1 MKKLASLI
9 SVELFS
15 AVMTMLLVAGS
26 TIYFTVVSSRPQ
38 PAWGIPLLCFL
49 FISFALLFLLSTRD
63 KPFQH
68 EPRTRILLIVLQ
80 YILVVAMYFAT
91 PFTYVAIFGTIWSAQ
106 LPYFMSTRLAFLLS
120 PLFAL
125 PIWLAFGLYWGIDN
139 SWISTLLFW
148 AFNLFATMMSAAQLR
163 EARARHEAEQT
174 NRELKATQALL
185 TAATEQA
192 ERTRIA
198 RNIHDL
204 LGHHLTALSIHLQV
218 ASRKANPEA
227 REAVERSHSLAKLL
241 LADVREAV
249 SDIREHD
256 HIDIQHA
263 LRQLANASPTAEICV
278 TCDDDI
284 RINAIQ
290 VADTLL
296 RCTQESITNALR
308 HGRATRIEITLRQRA
323 HDWQLTIQDNGM
335 VRKNWQPGNG
345 LKGMQERAQQI
356 GAKLEWQL
364 TEPGFCTTLTVP
376 QQDAL

>member
-9 SVELFS
+9 SIELFS
-15 AVMTMLLVAGS
+15 AVMTMLLVGGS
-26 TIYFTVVSSRPQ
+26 TVYFTVVSSRPQ
-38 PAWGIPLLCFL
+38 PVWAVPLLCFL
-49 FISFALLFLLSTRD
+49 FISFAVLFLLSTRD
-63 KPFQH
+63 KPYQH

-80 YILVVAMYFAT
+80 YVLVVAMYFAT

-106 LPYFMSTRLAFLLS
+106 LPYFMSTRLAFILS

-163 EARARHEAEQT
+163 EARARHEAEQS
-174 NRELKATQALL
+174 NRELRSTQALL

-198 RNIHDL
+198 RNIHDV
-204 LGHHLTALSIHLQV
+204 LGHHLTALTIHLQV

-227 REAVERSHSLAKLL
+227 RESVERSHALAKLL

-256 HIDIQHA
+256 HIDIQQA
-263 LRQLANASPTAEICV
+263 LRQLASDSPTAEISV
-278 TCDDDI
+278 ACDKEV

-290 VADTLL
+290 VADALL

-308 HGRATRIEITLRQRA
+308 HGRATRIDVSLKQRGG
-323 HDWQLTIQDNGM
+323 DWQLIIQDNGT

-345 LKGMQERAQQI
+345 LTGMQERAVQI
-356 GAKLEWQL
+356 GATLDWQV
-364 TEPGFCTTLTVP
+364 TEQGFCTTLTVP